1 MEDKTQGKPLL
12 PPLLAPPTKQERNRK
27 SAAEKA
33 ETEKKLDRTRGQT
46 QVNTGTAFQRWS
58 QLRESA
64 GLRDD
69 AMTAEFLLD
78 R

>member
-1 MEDKTQGKPLL
+1 MEDKNQGKQPL
-12 PPLLAPPTKQERNRK
+12 PPLLAPPTKQERKRK
-27 SAAEKA
+27 SAGEKA
-33 ETEKKLDRTRGQT
+33 ETEKKLDQARGQT
-46 QVNTGTAFQRWS
+46 WVNWWS

-69 AMTAEFLLD
+69 ALTVEFLFD

>member
-1 MEDKTQGKPLL
+1 MENRLCHLCSRCKKVKESLPLKKLKQRKSWTKPEDKHKEILGLHF
-12 PPLLAPPTKQERNRK
+12 N
-27 SAAEKA
+27 
-33 ETEKKLDRTRGQT
+33 GC
-46 QVNTGTAFQRWS
+46 
-58 QLRESA
+58 QLWESA